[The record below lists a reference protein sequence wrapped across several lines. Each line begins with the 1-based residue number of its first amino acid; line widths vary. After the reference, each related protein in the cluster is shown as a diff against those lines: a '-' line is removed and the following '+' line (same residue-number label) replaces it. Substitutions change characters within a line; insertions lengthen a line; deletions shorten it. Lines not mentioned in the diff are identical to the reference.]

1 MAADGGAAPRG
12 EATVRRGHVD
22 DAEAIAS
29 LYRRVRQECVPDIPP
44 LTHHPASVGWWVRT
58 RLLRDAE
65 VWVAETPE
73 GLVGLM
79 ALVPPDSL
87 DQLYILRAASRQGL
101 GSRFLS
107 VARHRFPE
115 GLQCWTFQS
124 NTGARRFCEHHGFIP
139 VEWTDGDN
147 EEGEPDVRYV
157 WRPGG

>member
-1 MAADGGAAPRG
+1 VAEGGGTAPSST
-12 EATVRRGHVD
+12 ATIRRGHVD

-29 LYRRVRQECVPDIPP
+29 LYRRVRRECVPDMPP
-44 LTHHPASVGWWVRT
+44 LVDDRASVGWWVRT
-58 RLLRDAE
+58 RLLHDAE
-65 VWVAETPE
+65 VWVAETPQ
-73 GLVGLM
+73 GLVGVM

-87 DQLYILRAASRQGL
+87 DQLYVLRAASRQGL

-124 NTGARRFCEHHGFIP
+124 NTGARRFYERHGFTP

-147 EEGEPDVRYV
+147 DEGAPDVRYV
-157 WRPGG
+157 WRRGG